1 MTADTYGSGTAD
13 EALAARSPGCRAD
26 SYCLVSMI
34 GHDFYGGLRDGQK
47 GFPRFTDPRYAAA
60 GFRGLC
66 ADGHGKA
73 LARLRH
79 GSFRLPDAA
88 QSRLDRLLAR
98 CGLES
103 DAAYAGTRSSRNCWG
118 RAGPANGFTLD
129 LILCMERFGAL
140 LDWAMVIL
148 SPMEPW
154 PGRLVLP
161 AAEKNAVKVVTRVVD
176 HGGVFHDDVKPGI
189 PSARAITGRSG
200 QPAGSS
206 WAMPKWMPCGPSR
219 KPMV

>member
-1 MTADTYGSGTAD
+1 MKALGR
-13 EALAARSPGCRAD
+13 ALAGLPRD

-47 GFPRFTDPRYAAA
+47 GFPRFTDPRYRQPRD
-60 GFRGLC
+60 F
-66 ADGHGKA
+66 ADYVRMATEKA

-103 DAAYAGTRSSRNCWG
+103 DAAYAGREAHGIAGRRARSGQRLHS
-118 RAGPANGFTLD
+118 D

-148 SPMEPW
+148 S
-154 PGRLVLP
+154 R
-161 AAEKNAVKVVTRVVD
+161 
-176 HGGVFHDDVKPGI
+176 
-189 PSARAITGRSG
+189 
-200 QPAGSS
+200 
-206 WAMPKWMPCGPSR
+206 
-219 KPMV
+219 